1 MARVNIRMTPDSD
14 GLYYFT
20 SLDLTHNHPATHND
34 NLPEFLPTSQPQKDF
49 ICNLAAIRSLTR
61 GDVHTLL
68 VTQFPDHPLTTRQV
82 SNLLN
87 DAKRMARQLVEE
99 LGGDL
104 VAVVEKLTKLKN
116 DNHRWVV
123 HFEIDETTRQFERLF
138 WMSPE
143 QVSLAQ
149 RFSDV
154 IINDITMAR
163 NKYGLPLNVFV
174 VIDQFFATRNIAYAL
189 HSSETANEH
198 QWALDCLFE
207 VLPIC
212 PDRVFF
218 SDADKGLDLAVSQRL
233 GAEISFHGRC
243 LNHLN
248 GNITRKLVP
257 ILGPLFQS
265 FREAFWSVYYS
276 LSPDALQIAWADL
289 IAKYPTAAPYLQN
302 EIWPDRERWAWTH
315 VATRFTCGVRTSGRV
330 EGENSVNKTLGN
342 VKTTVYS
349 LCIKLIEPAEAQQ
362 ETKHFVLER

>member
-1 MARVNIRMTPDSD
+1 MAHQS
-14 GLYYFT
+14 
-20 SLDLTHNHPATHND
+20 
-34 NLPEFLPTSQPQKDF
+34 
-49 ICNLAAIRSLTR
+49 
-61 GDVHTLL
+61 
-68 VTQFPDHPLTTRQV
+68 
-82 SNLLN
+82 
-87 DAKRMARQLVEE
+87 VEE
-99 LGGDL
+99 LGGNL

-116 DNHRWVV
+116 DDHRWVV
-123 HFEIDETTRQFERLF
+123 HFEIDKTTRQFERLF
-138 WMSPE
+138 WMFPK

-315 VATRFTCGVRTSGRV
+315 IATRFTCGVRTSGHV

>member
-1 MARVNIRMTPDSD
+1 M
-14 GLYYFT
+14 
-20 SLDLTHNHPATHND
+20 
-34 NLPEFLPTSQPQKDF
+34 
-49 ICNLAAIRSLTR
+49 
-61 GDVHTLL
+61 
-68 VTQFPDHPLTTRQV
+68 
-82 SNLLN
+82 
-87 DAKRMARQLVEE
+87 
-99 LGGDL
+99 
-104 VAVVEKLTKLKN
+104 
-116 DNHRWVV
+116 
-123 HFEIDETTRQFERLF
+123 
-138 WMSPE
+138 
-143 QVSLAQ
+143 
-149 RFSDV
+149 
-154 IINDITMAR
+154 
-163 NKYGLPLNVFV
+163 
-174 VIDQFFATRNIAYAL
+174 
-189 HSSETANEH
+189 HSSETANKH

-289 IAKYPTAAPYLQN
+289 IAKYPTTAPYLQN

-349 LCIKLIEPAEAQQ
+349 LCMKLIERAEAQQ
-362 ETKHFVLER
+362 GNEALH